1 MDCAHCGTRLPP
13 GGRRDRRYCSKR
25 CRTLA
30 SNARRR
36 AGVPPPP
43 RWQHPALGSDNPTL
57 RAAAARAQQLG
68 EAHGWSPATVRC
80 TIDGLTGVL
89 DGRPAGEH
97 VPLTEV
103 RTRTPRHASNPRVA
117 EVLSDLGLLDDDTT
131 LAVRSWI
138 DRRTSELPAGFA
150 ETMRTWLLVPL
161 DGDARTRPRSHS
173 TIYVFFGAVRPFLQ
187 RWSSQRGHLR
197 EITAGD
203 IDAVLDPLRGWPRR
217 TAITA
222 LRSLFRFAK
231 KRGLVFIDPTT
242 RLKADDV
249 ERSLLPMTDAEIRA
263 VEQVAGNP
271 AQRLIIA
278 LAAVHAAR
286 PAAIRQLLLDD
297 LDLPNRRITIAGH
310 TQTAR
315 RADPPCPASLARPAP
330 HRLAAHA
337 QPARADLPGDRPR
350 GRGHQQ
356 ELSPVSS
363 AAPRCRPR
371 PHPQRP
377 DPARGADRRTG
388 PAAPGPGLQPVAHH
402 RKPVRGHRAAPARR
416 PARAAHRAVAID

>member
-1 MDCAHCGTRLPP
+1 VTCVHCGEPLPP
-13 GGRRDRRYCSKR
+13 SGRRDRRYCNNK
-25 CRTLA
+25 CRTWA

-57 RAAAARAQQLG
+57 RAAATHAQQLG

-80 TIDGLTGVL
+80 TIDGLTVVL

-103 RTRTPRHASNPRVA
+103 RTRTPRHAPAPRVA
-117 EVLSDLGLLDDDTT
+117 EVLADLGLLDDDTT

-138 DRRTSELPAGFA
+138 DRRAGELPAGFA
-150 ETMRTWLLVPL
+150 DTIRTWLLVL
-161 DGDARTRPRSHS
+161 LEGDARTRPRSQP

-187 RWSSQRGHLR
+187 RWSAQRGHLR

-222 LRSLFRFAK
+222 LRSLFRYAK
-231 KRGLVFIDPTT
+231 KRGLVFTNPTT

-249 ERSLLPMTDAEIRA
+249 ERSLLPMTDAEIHA
-263 VEQVAGNP
+263 VEQAAGNP
-271 AQRLIIA
+271 AQRLIVA

-310 TQTAR
+310 TQRLGELTHRALRAWLEQRRTAW
-315 RADPPCPASLARPAP
+315 P
-330 HRLAAHA
+330 HTPNRHVLISQATALGV
-337 QPARADLPGDRPR
+337 QPISKGYLHFHLQRHGVDLDRIRGDRILHEALTA
-350 GRGHQQ
+350 G
-356 ELSPVSS
+356 
-363 AAPRCRPR
+363 
-371 PHPQRP
+371 P
-377 DPARGADRRTG
+377 DPLHLSLVFNLSHTTASRY
-388 PAAPGPGLQPVAHH
+388 
-402 RKPVRGHRAAPARR
+402 
-416 PARAAHRAVAID
+416 VAIAQHLLDDQLEQPTER

>member
-1 MDCAHCGTRLPP
+1 MDCAHCGTPLPP
-13 GGRRDRRYCSKR
+13 SGRRDGRYCSKR

-30 SNARRR
+30 SNARRG

-57 RAAAARAQQLG
+57 RAAATHAQQLG

-80 TIDGLTGVL
+80 TIDGLTVVL

-97 VPLTEV
+97 VTLTEV
-103 RTRTPRHASNPRVA
+103 RTRTPRHAPNPRVA
-117 EVLSDLGLLDDDTT
+117 EVLADLGLLDDDTT

-138 DRRTSELPAGFA
+138 DRRTGELPAGFA
-150 ETMRTWLLVPL
+150 DTIRTWLLVL
-161 DGDARTRPRSHS
+161 LEGDARTRPRSHS
-173 TIYVFFGAVRPFLQ
+173 TIYVFFGAVRPFIQ
-187 RWSSQRGHLR
+187 GWSATRGHLR

-222 LRSLFRFAK
+222 LRSLFRYAK
-231 KRGLVFIDPTT
+231 KRGLVFSNPTT

-263 VEQVAGNP
+263 VQQVAANP
-271 AQRLIIA
+271 AQRLIVA

-286 PAAIRQLLLDD
+286 PAAIRQLVLDD

-310 TQTAR
+310 TQRLGELTHRALRAWLDQRRNTWPHTPNRHVLISQATALGVEAISKGYLQFHLQR
-315 RADPPCPASLARPAP
+315 HGVDLDRIRGDRILHEALTAGPDPLHLALVFNLSHTTASRY
-330 HRLAAHA
+330 AAIAQHLLDDQLE
-337 QPARADLPGDRPR
+337 QPAER
-350 GRGHQQ
+350 
-356 ELSPVSS
+356 
-363 AAPRCRPR
+363 
-371 PHPQRP
+371 
-377 DPARGADRRTG
+377 
-388 PAAPGPGLQPVAHH
+388 
-402 RKPVRGHRAAPARR
+402 
-416 PARAAHRAVAID
+416 